1 MKQDILPPI
10 RPANPSKA
18 VQIRDLAARYKNAR
32 NGGMKVFGFIG
43 GHAEGALDRLP
54 APVRRGLEGAT
65 TRALEI
71 SFDAASQS
79 RGTLPDTGKWTTRAM
94 VSATG
99 VAGGFGGL
107 PSALAELPVTTTLI
121 MRAIQGIAAEYGF
134 DPDAPDTKAECLQVF
149 AAAGPSDSDDG
160 TDLSFLALRTT
171 LTGAAMHKMIAHIAP
186 RLSVVLGQ
194 KMAAQTVPVLGAV
207 TGAAVNY
214 SFTGYFQEMAHI
226 TFALRRLAEE
236 TGEDRAALIEE
247 FRLALQ

>member
-1 MKQDILPPI
+1 MTQEILPPI
-10 RPANPSKA
+10 RKA
-18 VQIRDLAARYKNAR
+18 DPPKEIQIRALAKRYRNAR
-32 NGGMKVFGFIG
+32 NGGMRLFGFIG

-54 APVRRGLEGAT
+54 GPVRSGLEAAT
-65 TRALEI
+65 GRALEI
-71 SFDAASQS
+71 SFDAASQT
-79 RGTLPDTGKWTTRAM
+79 RGSLPDTGTWTTRAM

-99 VAGGFGGL
+99 MAGGFGGL
-107 PSALAELPVTTTLI
+107 PSALAELPVTTTMI

-134 DPDAPDTKAECLQVF
+134 DPDAADTRAECLQVF
-149 AAAGPSDSDDG
+149 ASAGPSDEDDG

-214 SFTGYFQEMAHI
+214 SFTGYFQEMAHV
-226 TFALRRLAEE
+226 TFALRKLAED
-236 TGEDRAALIEE
+236 TGQDRAGLIEE
-247 FRLALQ
+247 FRQAL